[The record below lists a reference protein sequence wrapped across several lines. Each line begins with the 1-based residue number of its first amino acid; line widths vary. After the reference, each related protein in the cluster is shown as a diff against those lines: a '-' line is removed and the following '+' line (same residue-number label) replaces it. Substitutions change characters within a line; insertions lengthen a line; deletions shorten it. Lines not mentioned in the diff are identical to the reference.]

1 MARPHRRSTRHLGEE
16 IELEGQRFRFFQA
29 VRLLALS
36 SGDEQSKAPI
46 PASLR
51 FSSPLSLGFQAS
63 EIASIAVRRSKASE
77 ARNTKEWT
85 GNESGPPESPTD
97 EPTQGGAS
105 DPIELSVAFMGL
117 TGPSGALPTP
127 YTELFIDRRHQF
139 RDRTGHAFLD
149 MFTHRAVSL
158 FYQAWRKHRF
168 YLPYEAGNPDGFSR
182 NLLDIVGV
190 GLRHLQQRLAAHGKG
205 IPDRFLIH
213 YAGLLTQKPIPTAN
227 IAALVRGF
235 FAVDACVEP
244 FVGQWMPLPPSE
256 QSALDG
262 RPCLLGQN
270 TFVGE
275 RLWDRQNKIRLRL
288 GPLSHGQF
296 VDFLPGQPGL
306 LALRELV
313 QFCVGLTLDCDVTLI
328 LKRGEIPAPVLGA
341 EPEAPRLGHSLW
353 LNSKPAK
360 EDAGDASFALLAMT
374 LRATSAA

>member
-1 MARPHRRSTRHLGEE
+1 MARPDRRSARHLGEE
-16 IELEGQRFRFFQA
+16 IESEGQRFRFFQA

-51 FSSPLSLGFQAS
+51 FSSPLTLGFQAS
-63 EIASIAVRRSKASE
+63 EIAGVAVRHGKVPAGKSAEAVSGTDIGPTNPPAVAPAQTEDSE
-77 ARNTKEWT
+77 TL
-85 GNESGPPESPTD
+85 D
-97 EPTQGGAS
+97 
-105 DPIELSVAFMGL
+105 LSVTFMGL
-117 TGPSGALPTP
+117 TGPSGVLPTP
-127 YTELFIDRRHQF
+127 YTELFIDRRYQF

-149 MFTHRAVSL
+149 QFTHRAVSL
-158 FYQAWRKHRF
+158 FYLAWRKHRF

-182 NLLDIVGV
+182 NLLDLVGV
-190 GLRHLQQRLAAHGKG
+190 GLRHLQQRLAASGKG

-213 YAGLLTQKPIPTAN
+213 YAGLLTQKPIPAVN

-235 FAVDACVEP
+235 FAVDARVES
-244 FVGQWMPLPPSE
+244 FVGQWMNLPPHE

-275 RLWDRQNKIRLRL
+275 RLWDRQNKIRLKL
-288 GPLSHGQF
+288 GPLKHAQF
-296 VDFLPGQPGL
+296 AEFLPGQPGL

-328 LKRGEIPAPVLGA
+328 LECGEIPAPVLGA
-341 EPEAPRLGHSLW
+341 APDAPRLGYSVW
-353 LNSKPAK
+353 LNSKPAQ
-360 EDAGDASFALLAMT
+360 EDASDASFALLGMK

>member
-1 MARPHRRSTRHLGEE
+1 MARPDRRSARHLGEE
-16 IELEGQRFRFFQA
+16 IESEGQRFRFFQA

-51 FSSPLSLGFQAS
+51 FSSPLTLGFQAS
-63 EIASIAVRRSKASE
+63 EIASVAIRRSKASA
-77 ARNTKEWT
+77 ARNTEEGT
-85 GNESGPPESPTD
+85 GNGSGPPEPPTD
-97 EPTQGGAS
+97 EPAQGGAS
-105 DPIELSVAFMGL
+105 DSLDLSVAFMGL
-117 TGPSGALPTP
+117 TGPSGVLPTP
-127 YTELFIDRRHQF
+127 YTELFIDRRTQY

-190 GLRHLQQRLAAHGKG
+190 GLGHLQQRLAASGKG
-205 IPDRFLIH
+205 IPDQFLIH
-213 YAGLLTQKPIPTAN
+213 YAGLLTQKPIPAIN

-235 FAVDACVEP
+235 FAVEACVES
-244 FVGQWMPLPPSE
+244 FVGQWMTLPPNE

-275 RLWDRQNKIRLRL
+275 RLWDRQNKIRLKL
-288 GPLSHGQF
+288 GPLSHDQF
-296 VDFLPGQPGL
+296 AGFLPGQPGL

-313 QFCVGLTLDCDVTLI
+313 QFCVGLSIDCDVTLI
-328 LKRGEIPAPVLGA
+328 LERGEIPAPVLGTA
-341 EPEAPRLGHSLW
+341 LEGPRLGYSAW
-353 LNSKPAK
+353 LNSKPAQ
-360 EDAGDASFALLAMT
+360 EDASDASFALLGMK
-374 LRATSAA
+374 LRATSAV